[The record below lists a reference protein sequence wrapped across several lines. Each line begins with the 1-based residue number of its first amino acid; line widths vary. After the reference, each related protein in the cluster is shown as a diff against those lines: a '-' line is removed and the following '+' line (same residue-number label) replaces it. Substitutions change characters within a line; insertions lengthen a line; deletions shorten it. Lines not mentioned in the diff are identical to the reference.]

1 MKCQV
6 ATRTT
11 SIEADQETLSLE
23 EVKSMVAEAET
34 RRETVIK
41 IVRKTLRSEARMTRL
56 LERVL
61 KKRCTV
67 DVHREVVA
75 TRVVAATRVAVAVV
89 SETVV
94 TVRKAAVV
102 DTVTVAHLETVVVT
116 DHINKDS
123 VDPRY
128 QLFLRAE
135 KASYF
140 QTILDSKHRIKAT

>member
-1 MKCQV
+1 
-6 ATRTT
+6 
-11 SIEADQETLSLE
+11 
-23 EVKSMVAEAET
+23 MVAEAET

-41 IVRKTLRSEARMTRL
+41 IVRKTLRSEGRMTHL
-56 LERVL
+56 LERVP
-61 KKRCTV
+61 KKRCMV
-67 DVHREVVA
+67 AVPREVVA
-75 TRVVAATRVAVAVV
+75 TRVVAAATRAAVAVA

-94 TVRKAAVV
+94 TVRKVAVV

>member
-61 KKRCTV
+61 KKRCMV
-67 DVHREVVA
+67 AVPREVVA
-75 TRVVAATRVAVAVV
+75 TRVVVAVV